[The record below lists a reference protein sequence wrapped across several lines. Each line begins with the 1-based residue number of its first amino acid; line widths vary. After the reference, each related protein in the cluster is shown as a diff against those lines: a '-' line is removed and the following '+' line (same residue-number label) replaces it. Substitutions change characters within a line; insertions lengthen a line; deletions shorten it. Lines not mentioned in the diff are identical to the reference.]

1 MKNRTRKNVKT
12 NKTGGNAVG
21 KISNT
26 KGENKD
32 NKLYEDFK
40 KNYDIFCND
49 IASKRCNKIV
59 EDVYKTLKRKKK
71 ITKKLSLDCLKQQRE
86 FKKFKRKVL
95 KDSKRLRCTM
105 KKMQKKAP
113 VIIRQNQSNR
123 MSYARATRRKLSK
136 AYDAKLKKIIL
147 QKPNKNKSN

>member
-71 ITKKLSLDCLKQQRE
+71 ITKNLSLDCLKQQRE
-86 FKKFKRKVL
+86 
-95 KDSKRLRCTM
+95 
-105 KKMQKKAP
+105 
-113 VIIRQNQSNR
+113 
-123 MSYARATRRKLSK
+123 
-136 AYDAKLKKIIL
+136 
-147 QKPNKNKSN
+147 